1 MRYRW
6 KNLPS
11 LLISQQ
17 GRKSLLAGQLARF
30 WPLIRIFTAVYRRT
44 VLRKIRVAVVIGSL
58 GKSTSARAVA
68 AALGHRQPDG
78 VSNSRNA
85 LAFDL
90 LSHSPKS
97 SHAVVEAGVNGPGI
111 MRGTACMLNP
121 DIVVVT
127 SIASEHILSFGNL
140 ENTRNEKVEMLRF
153 LTSQKTAILNADD
166 PNVIWMASQT
176 SAKIITCGFSDSA
189 DVRAS
194 NFKIIPPGRVTFL
207 IQAGGESW
215 PIRLSILGRHMVF
228 PSLAAVAVAMIEGRD
243 ISSVIES
250 LEEMKAL
257 EGRMQPV
264 MLSSGALLIRDDFK
278 SNRESVWE
286 ALAFLKDYPA
296 RRKILVLGGVS
307 EIQNSDRYE
316 FYRELG
322 KKIAASADYALL
334 FFQKNSFRRCRKEA
348 DEAGMKPENIIR
360 INGDPLSALPLIPGD
375 LGKGDVILIKGKTD
389 HRTSRLSLCLMGHKV
404 KCRLPG
410 CHLPVDCEDCE
421 LLEQLTADSPLLDL
435 NLKRNQG

>member
-11 LLISQQ
+11 LLISRQ
-17 GRKSLLAGQLARF
+17 GRKSLFSGQLARF
-30 WPLIRIFTAVYRRT
+30 WPLIRIFTAMYRRT
-44 VLRKIRVAVVIGSL
+44 VLRKVRVAVVIGSL
-58 GKSTSARAVA
+58 GKSTTARAVA
-68 AALGHRQPDG
+68 VALGHRQPDG
-78 VSNSRNA
+78 ISNSRNA

-90 LSHSPKS
+90 LGHSPKN

-111 MRGTACMLNP
+111 MRRTASMLNP

-140 ENTRNEKVEMLRF
+140 DNTRNEKAEMLRV
-153 LTSQKTAILNADD
+153 LTPQKTAILNADD
-166 PNVIWMASQT
+166 PNVMWMASQT
-176 SAKIITCGFSDSA
+176 SASIITCGFSDSA

-194 NFKIIPPGRVTFL
+194 NFQILPPGRIGFL
-207 IQAGGESW
+207 IKAGEQSW

-228 PSLAAVAVAMIEGRD
+228 PILAAVAVAIIEGRE
-243 ISSVIES
+243 ISSVIAS
-250 LEEMKAL
+250 LEEIKAL

-264 MLSSGALLIRDDFK
+264 VLTSGALLIRDDFK

-296 RRKILVLGGVS
+296 RRKILVLGGLS

-322 KKIAASADYALL
+322 KKIADSADYALL
-334 FFQKNSFRRCRKEA
+334 FLRKNSYRRCRNEA
-348 DEAGMKPENIIR
+348 TAAGMNPENIVR
-360 INGDPLSALPLIPGD
+360 IEGDPLAALPLIPGD
-375 LGKGDVILIKGKTD
+375 LGKGDVILIKGRND
-389 HRTSRLSLCLMGHKV
+389 YRTSRLSLRLMGHNV

-410 CHLPVDCEDCE
+410 CHLPIDCGDCE
-421 LLEQLTADSPLLDL
+421 LLEQLASDSPLLGP
-435 NLKRNQG
+435 NLKRD